1 LRKEQLSKSNGYY
14 HKIHPVEAETVDKNL
29 ADAAAAAEAKKKAAA
44 EAAAK
49 AAAAKAAA
57 AATPETKPA
66 AAASSPPQSSSGR
79 SGRVTLTGQRSVATQ
94 ESNTQSSKRT

>member
-1 LRKEQLSKSNGYY
+1 MDKEFELSQRERFDHLLLRKEQLSKSNGYY
-14 HKIHPVEAETVDKNL
+14 HKIHPVEAETVDKSL

-57 AATPETKPA
+57 ATATAEAKPA
-66 AAASSPPQSSSGR
+66 AGATSSSPTSS
-79 SGRVTLTGQRSVATQ
+79 
-94 ESNTQSSKRT
+94 

>member
-1 LRKEQLSKSNGYY
+1 MDKDFELSQRERFDHLLLRKEQLSKSNGR
-14 HKIHPVEAETVDKNL
+14 IARFIPVEAEGVDKNL

-57 AATPETKPA
+57 AATGEAKPSA
-66 AAASSPPQSSSGR
+66 DTTSPSSASS
-79 SGRVTLTGQRSVATQ
+79 
-94 ESNTQSSKRT
+94 